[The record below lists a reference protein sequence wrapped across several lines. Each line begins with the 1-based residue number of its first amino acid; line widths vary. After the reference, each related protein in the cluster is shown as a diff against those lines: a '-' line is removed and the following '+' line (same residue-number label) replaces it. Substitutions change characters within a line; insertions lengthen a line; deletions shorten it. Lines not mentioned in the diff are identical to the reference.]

1 MHTPREDGPD
11 LALAAQGRHGAASP
25 AVRLLVQFADRALTE
40 AAVDGVSL
48 DSASAALRCA
58 GVGPAA
64 RSTVDRIRR
73 GERAATVEQL
83 AVLLE
88 HAGAVATARAAATLA
103 GGIYVQRDVVDDAGV
118 ERLLIAATADLGT
131 VARALADGVITPREG
146 REIVAACDAVT
157 RTIAGIRAQAHALV
171 VGGVA

>member
-1 MHTPREDGPD
+1 MPTRGAVIT
-11 LALAAQGRHGAASP
+11 LALEGRHGGASP
-25 AVRLLVQFADRALTE
+25 AVRLAAQLVDLALAE

-48 DSASAALRCA
+48 DSASAALRAA
-58 GVGPAA
+58 GVEHAG

-73 GERAATVEQL
+73 GERSPSVEQL

-88 HAGAVATARAAATLA
+88 HAGPAAVARAAATLA
-103 GGIYVQRDVVDDAGV
+103 GGIYVQRDVVGDAGV
-118 ERLLIAATADLGT
+118 DRLLIAATADLGT

-146 REIVAACDAVT
+146 REIVASCDAAT

-171 VGGVA
+171 TGGAA

>member
-1 MHTPREDGPD
+1 MPTRGT
-11 LALAAQGRHGAASP
+11 LIAALDAPGRHGGASP
-25 AVRLLVQFADRALTE
+25 AVRLAAQLVDLALHE

-48 DSASAALRCA
+48 DSASAALRAA
-58 GVGPAA
+58 GVEHAG

-73 GERAATVEQL
+73 GERSPSVEQL

-88 HAGAVATARAAATLA
+88 HAGPAAVARAAATLA

-118 ERLLIAATADLGT
+118 DRLLIAATGDLGT

-146 REIVAACDAVT
+146 KEIVAACDAAT
-157 RTIAGIRAQAHALV
+157 QTLAGIRAQAHALA
-171 VGGVA
+171 VGGGA